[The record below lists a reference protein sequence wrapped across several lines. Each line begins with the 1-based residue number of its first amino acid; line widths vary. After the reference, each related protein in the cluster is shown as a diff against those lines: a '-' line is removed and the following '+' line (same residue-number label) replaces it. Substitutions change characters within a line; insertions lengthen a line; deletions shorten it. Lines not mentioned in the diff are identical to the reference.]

1 MMDQETLVYGVIRC
15 VASHDRLED
24 LHYRQANRNAVL
36 ALGTTDDFPYLTLD
50 MFNLPSGQAM
60 QGTYMTPLIQF
71 AASYRAVEYEWH
83 RWLEK
88 FEHLLKDMYWRS
100 ATVYLETELSGK
112 HVFSWE
118 SRGDF
123 HSPGSQ
129 VAQVNCEWEHELGLF
144 QQR

>member
-1 MMDQETLVYGVIRC
+1 MEQESLVYGVIRS
-15 VASHDRLED
+15 VATNNRLED

-36 ALGTTDDFPYLTLD
+36 ALGTTDEFPYLTLD
-50 MFNLPSGQAM
+50 MFNLPAAHEM
-60 QGTYMTPLIQF
+60 QGTYITPVIQF
-71 AASYRAVEYEWH
+71 AASYRAVEYEWR

-88 FEHLLKDMYWRS
+88 FEGLLGHMYWRS

-123 HSPGSQ
+123 HQPGNA
-129 VAQVNCEWEHELGLF
+129 VMQVNCEWEHELGLF
-144 QQR
+144 K